1 MKKGKLYL
9 APNFLGD
16 SSLFNFDENFIS
28 LISKIEY
35 FIFEN
40 EKVGR
45 SFIKKINPIRDQ
57 SSINIRILNKKS
69 DIFKIDEFLNP
80 CQSGF
85 DIALIS
91 DAGCPAI
98 ADPGSDLISLAHEQN
113 ISVVPLVGPSSI
125 ILALMASGMNGQQFK
140 FNGYLPIDKKERKK
154 TIKYLEKKSIFA
166 TQIFMETPY
175 RNNSLMNDLLSS
187 LKSNTRLCVAANLT
201 LEKEFIKT
209 DYVNNWSKSNIDLDK
224 SPCIFLIDSK
234 LEAF

>member
-98 ADPGSDLISLAHEQN
+98 ADPGSDLISIAHEQN
-113 ISVVPLVGPSSI
+113 IRVVPLVGPSSI
-125 ILALMASGMNGQQFK
+125 LLALMASGMNGQQFK

-175 RNNSLMNDLLSS
+175 RNNQLIEALL
-187 LKSNTRLCVAANLT
+187 KTCNNNTKLCIASDITLT
-201 LEKEFIKT
+201 TENIKT
-209 DYVNNWSKSNIDLDK
+209 KTIAEWKQTKINLHKK
-224 SPCIFLIDSK
+224 PAIFLIG
-234 LEAF
+234 

>member
-1 MKKGKLYL
+1 MKKGKIYL

-16 SSLFNFDENFIS
+16 QSLFNFDENFIS
-28 LISKIEY
+28 LISKIQY

-45 SFIKKINPIRDQ
+45 SFIKKINPIKDQ
-57 SSINIRILNKKS
+57 SLINIRILNKKS

-80 CQSGF
+80 CQNGF
-85 DIALIS
+85 DVALIS

-98 ADPGSDLISLAHEQN
+98 ADPGSNLISIAHEKN
-113 ISVVPLVGPSSI
+113 ICVVPLVGPSSI
-125 ILALMASGMNGQQFK
+125 LLALMASGMNGQQFK

-154 TIKYLEKKSIFA
+154 TIKYLEKKSLFA

-175 RNNSLMNDLLSS
+175 RNNSLMKDLLIS
-187 LKSNTRLCVAANLT
+187 LKANTRLCVAANLT

-209 DYVNNWSKSNIDLDK
+209 NYVNKWSKNNIDLDK

-234 LEAF
+234 P